1 MRPFLRFFFI
11 IFLFLSSIVKIFAQ
25 NNSELNYSYE
35 EIEKK
40 IEKSHDSE
48 SKLWKW
54 INIYLLK
61 SKKNKNNETLLYAY
75 RIASNY
81 SSKPNNFKYADSAL
95 IIAKN
100 AKSEKLLSYAYLNRG
115 TLYMDDEK
123 YSKALDDILLAN
135 NYSKNLG
142 DDYTY
147 NKTKYYI
154 AQNKIYLGLY
164 EDANQELK
172 SCITYFKENLNS
184 TNSLGNNFPMYYL
197 YSLMSYLDTNT
208 KIGKQ
213 SENSKLISEAIK
225 YIQNNDLDQYKPYFI
240 SIEGTDAFYKKDY
253 KTAIKK
259 LTQSLLSYND
269 QWPHH
274 TDIYYLGLSFWHVG
288 RKKVA
293 IKYLEEIDNVYN
305 KTKKLDPN
313 FRTAYEILIKYNDSI
328 GNTEKQLEYINKLM
342 ALDKSYEK
350 NYKYLYTRI
359 NKEYDNQKLIEEKNK
374 IEKSLKTQKI
384 TNVFLFLISLLVI
397 GLIVL
402 RYRKL
407 QKTYKARFEEIIA
420 QSELKKHDDKKIT
433 QKHALLTK
441 EQENK
446 EDSQIIP
453 EVNVADITQPAF
465 DYNFYNKI
473 PGLNPIFIE
482 NILNQLEEFENDNK
496 FLDTQISQRLLSE
509 NFSTNATYLS
519 KIINVYK
526 GKTFNIYINDLRL
539 DYIIEFLKND
549 VKYLNMDVKELARLS
564 GFSNTENFSDNFQR
578 KFKIKPSYFIK
589 MMKENISNS

>member
-1 MRPFLRFFFI
+1 MKPFLRILFI
-11 IFLFLSSIVKIFAQ
+11 IFLLLSNIVKIFAQ
-25 NNSELNYSYE
+25 NNSELNYSYK

-40 IEKSHDSE
+40 IEKSHNSE
-48 SKLWKW
+48 VEMWKW
-54 INIYLLK
+54 INLYIKK
-61 SKKNKNNETLLYAY
+61 SKKENNNETLIYAY
-75 RIASNY
+75 REASNNTNL
-81 SSKPNNFKYADSAL
+81 PNNFKYSDSAL
-95 IIAKN
+95 ITAKKTN
-100 AKSEKLLSYAYLNRG
+100 DKKLLSYAYLNRG
-115 TLYMDDEK
+115 TIYMDEEM
-123 YSKALDDILLAN
+123 YNKALDDILLSN
-135 NYSKNLG
+135 KYSEELG
-142 DDYTY
+142 DEYTY
-147 NKTKYYI
+147 HKTKYFI

-164 EDANQELK
+164 EDANNELK
-172 SCITYFKENLNS
+172 SCLKYFKENSNLNEE
-184 TNSLGNNFPMYYL
+184 LGKSYSMYYL
-197 YSLMSYLDTNT
+197 YSLMSYIDTNT
-208 KIGKQ
+208 KIGRQNLNADLLK
-213 SENSKLISEAIK
+213 EAYS
-225 YIQNNDLDQYKPYFI
+225 YIDKNNLQVYKPYFV
-240 SIEGTDAFYKKDY
+240 SSEGTDAFYRKDY
-253 KTAIKK
+253 KLAIDK
-259 LTQSLLSYND
+259 LTKALLSYND

-274 TDIYYLGLSFWHVG
+274 TEIYYLGLSFWHSG

-293 IKYLEEIDNVYN
+293 IKYLEEIDNEYN
-305 KTKKLDPN
+305 KTKKLNPN

-453 EVNVADITQPAF
+453 KVNITEASF

>member
-1 MRPFLRFFFI
+1 MKPILRFFFI

-40 IEKSHDSE
+40 IENSHNSE
-48 SKLWKW
+48 VELWKW
-54 INIYLLK
+54 IKLYITK
-61 SKKNKNNETLLYAY
+61 SKKEKNNETLLYAY

-81 SSKPNNFKYADSAL
+81 SKAPNNFKYSDSAL
-95 IIAKN
+95 IVGQKSKN
-100 AKSEKLLSYAYLNRG
+100 KKLLSYAYLNRG

-225 YIQNNDLDQYKPYFI
+225 YIQNNDLDQYTPYFI

-274 TDIYYLGLSFWHVG
+274 TDIYYLGLSFWHSG

-293 IKYLEEIDNVYN
+293 IKYLEEIDNEYN
-305 KTKKLDPN
+305 KTKKLNPN

-453 EVNVADITQPAF
+453 KVNITEASF

>member
-1 MRPFLRFFFI
+1 MKPFLRIFFI
-11 IFLFLSSIVKIFAQ
+11 IFLLLSNIVKIFAQ

-40 IEKSHDSE
+40 IENSHNSE
-48 SKLWKW
+48 VELWKW
-54 INIYLLK
+54 VKLYITK
-61 SKKNKNNETLLYAY
+61 SKKEKNNETLLYAY

-81 SSKPNNFKYADSAL
+81 SSFPNNFKYSDSAL
-95 IIAKN
+95 IVGQKSKN
-100 AKSEKLLSYAYLNRG
+100 KKLLSYAYLNRG
-115 TLYMDDEK
+115 TLYMDEEK
-123 YSKALDDILLAN
+123 YNKALDDIFLAN
-135 NYSKNLG
+135 KYSKDLG

-164 EDANQELK
+164 EDANKELK
-172 SCITYFKENLNS
+172 SCIHYFKENLNAV
-184 TNSLGNNFPMYYL
+184 NSLGNNYPMYYL
-197 YSLMSYLDTNT
+197 FSLMSYIDTNT
-208 KIGKQ
+208 KMGKQ
-213 SENSKLISEAIK
+213 SENQQLINEAIK
-225 YIQNNDLDQYKPYFI
+225 YTKSNNLEQYEPYFI
-240 SIEGTDAFYKKDY
+240 SLEGTSAFYKKDY
-253 KTAIKK
+253 KKAINK
-259 LTQSLLSYND
+259 LTQSLTSYND
-269 QWPHH
+269 QWPHN

-293 IKYLEEIDNVYN
+293 IKYLEEIDNEYN
-305 KTKKLDPN
+305 KTKKLNPN

-453 EVNVADITQPAF
+453 KVNITEASF

>member
-1 MRPFLRFFFI
+1 MKPFLRILFI
-11 IFLFLSSIVKIFAQ
+11 VFLLLSNIVKIFAQ

-40 IEKSHDSE
+40 IDESHN
-48 SKLWKW
+48 SKKEMWKW
-54 INIYLLK
+54 INLYIKK
-61 SKKNKNNETLLYAY
+61 SKLNKNNETLLYAY
-75 RIASNY
+75 RVASNSCDY
-81 SSKPNNFKYADSAL
+81 PINFKYADSAL
-95 IIAKN
+95 VVAK
-100 AKSEKLLSYAYLNRG
+100 KSNDNKLLSYAFLNRG
-115 TLYMDDEK
+115 NLFMSQERYK
-123 YSKALDDILLAN
+123 KALDEILIAN
-135 NYSKNLG
+135 KLSNSVG
-142 DDYTY
+142 DQYTY
-147 NKTKYYI
+147 NKTKYLI
-154 AQNKIYLGLY
+154 SQNKIYLGLY
-164 EDANQELK
+164 EDANNELK
-172 SCITYFKENLNS
+172 SCLEYFKKNL
-184 TNSLGNNFPMYYL
+184 SLEDELGKSYSMYYL
-197 YSLMSYLDTNT
+197 YSLMSYIDTNT

-213 SENSKLISEAIK
+213 NLNADLLKEAYS
-225 YIQNNDLDQYKPYFI
+225 YIDKNNLQVYKPYFV
-240 SIEGTDAFYKKDY
+240 SSEGTDAFYRKDY
-253 KTAIKK
+253 KLAIDK
-259 LTQSLLSYND
+259 LTKALLSYND

-274 TDIYYLGLSFWHVG
+274 TEIYYLGLSFWHSG

-293 IKYLEEIDNVYN
+293 IKYLEEIDNEYN
-305 KTKKLDPN
+305 KTKKLNPN

-453 EVNVADITQPAF
+453 KVNITEASF

>member
-1 MRPFLRFFFI
+1 MKPFLRILFI
-11 IFLFLSSIVKIFAQ
+11 VFLLLSNIVKIFAQ

-40 IEKSHDSE
+40 IDESHN
-48 SKLWKW
+48 SKKEMWKW
-54 INIYLLK
+54 INLYIKK
-61 SKKNKNNETLLYAY
+61 SKLNKNNETLLYAY
-75 RIASNY
+75 RVASNSCDY
-81 SSKPNNFKYADSAL
+81 PINFKYADSAL
-95 IIAKN
+95 VVAK
-100 AKSEKLLSYAYLNRG
+100 KSNDNKLLSYAFLNRG
-115 TLYMDDEK
+115 NLFMSQERYK
-123 YSKALDDILLAN
+123 KALDEILIAN
-135 NYSKNLG
+135 KLSNSVG
-142 DDYTY
+142 DQYTY
-147 NKTKYYI
+147 NKTKYLI
-154 AQNKIYLGLY
+154 SQNKIYLGLY
-164 EDANQELK
+164 EDANNELK
-172 SCITYFKENLNS
+172 SCLEYFKKNL
-184 TNSLGNNFPMYYL
+184 SLEDELGKSYSMYYL
-197 YSLMSYLDTNT
+197 YSLMSYIDTNT

-213 SENSKLISEAIK
+213 NLNADLLKEAYS
-225 YIQNNDLDQYKPYFI
+225 YIDKNNLQVYKPYFV
-240 SIEGTDAFYKKDY
+240 SSEGTDAFYRKDY
-253 KTAIKK
+253 KLAIDK
-259 LTQSLLSYND
+259 LTKALLSYND

-274 TDIYYLGLSFWHVG
+274 TEIYYLGLSFWHSG

-293 IKYLEEIDNVYN
+293 IKYLEEIDNEYN
-305 KTKKLDPN
+305 KTKKLNPN

-453 EVNVADITQPAF
+453 EVNITEASF

-482 NILNQLEEFENDNK
+482 NILNQLEEFENNNK

>member
-11 IFLFLSSIVKIFAQ
+11 ILLLLSSIVKIFAQ

-40 IEKSHDSE
+40 IDSSHN
-48 SKLWKW
+48 SKEELWKW
-54 INIYLLK
+54 IYIYIKK
-61 SKKNKNNETLLYAY
+61 SKKNKNQETLLYAY
-75 RIASNY
+75 KIASKY
-81 SSKPNNFKYADSAL
+81 SSNPTNFRYADSAL
-95 IIAKN
+95 IVAKKAN
-100 AKSEKLLSYAYLNRG
+100 NKKFLSYAYLDRG
-115 TLYMDDEK
+115 TLYMDEQK
-123 YSKALDDILLAN
+123 YSNALDDILLSN
-135 NYSKNLG
+135 KYSEELG
-142 DDYTY
+142 DEYTY
-147 NKTKYYI
+147 HKTKYFI

-164 EDANQELK
+164 EDANNELK
-172 SCITYFKENLNS
+172 SCLEYFKKNLNLKDELGKSFS
-184 TNSLGNNFPMYYL
+184 TFYL

-213 SENSKLISEAIK
+213 SENQALIDEVLK
-225 YIQNNDLDQYKPYFI
+225 YIKNNKLDQYTPYFI

-274 TDIYYLGLSFWHVG
+274 TDIYYLGLSFWHSG

-293 IKYLEEIDNVYN
+293 IKYLEEIDNEYN
-305 KTKKLDPN
+305 KTKKLNPN

-453 EVNVADITQPAF
+453 KVNITEASF

>member
-40 IEKSHDSE
+40 IEDSHNSE
-48 SKLWKW
+48 KETWKW
-54 INIYLLK
+54 INIYINK
-61 SKKNKNNETLLYAY
+61 SKNNNNLETLLYAY
-75 RIASNY
+75 RVASKSSNY
-81 SSKPNNFKYADSAL
+81 PNNYKYADSTL
-95 IIAKN
+95 IVGK
-100 AKSEKLLSYAYLNRG
+100 KSNNKKLLSYAYLNRG
-115 TLYMDDEK
+115 TIYMNEEK
-123 YSKALDDILLAN
+123 YNKALDDILLAN
-135 NYSKNLG
+135 KYSEELKDNY
-142 DDYTY
+142 TF
-147 NKTKYYI
+147 NKTKYFI

-164 EDANQELK
+164 EDANNELK
-172 SCITYFKENLNS
+172 SCLKYFKENSNLNEE
-184 TNSLGNNFPMYYL
+184 LGKSYSMYYL

-213 SENSKLISEAIK
+213 SENQALIDEVLK
-225 YIQNNDLDQYKPYFI
+225 YIKNNKLDQYTPYFI

-269 QWPHH
+269 QWPHN
-274 TDIYYLGLSFWHVG
+274 TDIYYLGLSFWHSG

-293 IKYLEEIDNVYN
+293 IKYLEEIDNEYN
-305 KTKKLDPN
+305 KTKKLNPN

-407 QKTYKARFEEIIA
+407 QKTYKARFEEIIT

-453 EVNVADITQPAF
+453 KVNITEASF

-482 NILNQLEEFENDNK
+482 NILNQLEEFENNNK

>member
-1 MRPFLRFFFI
+1 MKPFLRILFI
-11 IFLFLSSIVKIFAQ
+11 VFLLLSNIVKIFAQ

-40 IEKSHDSE
+40 IDESHN
-48 SKLWKW
+48 SKKEMWKW
-54 INIYLLK
+54 INLYIKK
-61 SKKNKNNETLLYAY
+61 SKLNKNDETLLYAY
-75 RIASNY
+75 RVASNSCDY
-81 SSKPNNFKYADSAL
+81 PINFKYADSAL
-95 IIAKN
+95 VVAK
-100 AKSEKLLSYAYLNRG
+100 KSNDNKLLSYAFLNRG
-115 TLYMDDEK
+115 NLFMSQERYK
-123 YSKALDDILLAN
+123 KALDEILIAN
-135 NYSKNLG
+135 KLSNSVG
-142 DDYTY
+142 DQYTY
-147 NKTKYYI
+147 NKTKYLI
-154 AQNKIYLGLY
+154 SQNKIYLGLY
-164 EDANQELK
+164 EDANNELK
-172 SCITYFKENLNS
+172 SCLEYFKKNL
-184 TNSLGNNFPMYYL
+184 SLGDELGKSYSMYYL
-197 YSLMSYLDTNT
+197 YSLMSYIDTNT

-213 SENSKLISEAIK
+213 NLNEDLLKEAYL
-225 YIQNNDLDQYKPYFI
+225 YIDKNNLEVYKPYFV
-240 SIEGTDAFYKKDY
+240 SSEGTDAFHRKDY
-253 KTAIKK
+253 KLAIDK
-259 LTQSLLSYND
+259 LTKALLSYND

-274 TDIYYLGLSFWHVG
+274 TEIYYLGLSFWHSG

-293 IKYLEEIDNVYN
+293 IKYLEEIDNEYN
-305 KTKKLDPN
+305 KTKKLNPN

-433 QKHALLTK
+433 QKHALITK
-441 EQENK
+441 QPENK
-446 EDSQIIP
+446 EDSQTIP
-453 EVNVADITQPAF
+453 EVNINEASF

>member
-1 MRPFLRFFFI
+1 MKPFLRFFFI
-11 IFLFLSSIVKIFAQ
+11 IFLLLSNIVKIFAQ

-40 IEKSHDSE
+40 IENSHNSE
-48 SKLWKW
+48 VELWKW
-54 INIYLLK
+54 IKLYITK
-61 SKKNKNNETLLYAY
+61 SKKEKNNETLLYAY

-81 SSKPNNFKYADSAL
+81 SKAPNNFKYSDSAL
-95 IIAKN
+95 IVGQKSKN
-100 AKSEKLLSYAYLNRG
+100 KKLLSYAYLNRG
-115 TLYMDDEK
+115 TLYMDEEK
-123 YSKALDDILLAN
+123 YNKALDDIFLAN
-135 NYSKNLG
+135 KYSKDLG
-142 DDYTY
+142 DEYTY

-164 EDANQELK
+164 EDANTELK
-172 SCITYFKENLNS
+172 SCTQYFKDNLNA
-184 TNSLGNNFPMYYL
+184 TNSLGNNYPMYYL
-197 YSLMSYLDTNT
+197 YSLMSYIDTNT

-213 SENSKLISEAIK
+213 NLNADLLKEAYS
-225 YIQNNDLDQYKPYFI
+225 YIDKNNLQVYRPYFV
-240 SIEGTDAFYKKDY
+240 SSEGTDAFYRKDY
-253 KTAIKK
+253 KLAIDK
-259 LTQSLLSYND
+259 LTKALLSYND

-274 TDIYYLGLSFWHVG
+274 TEIYYLGLSFWHSG

-293 IKYLEEIDNVYN
+293 IKYLEEIDNEYN
-305 KTKKLDPN
+305 KTKKLNPN

-384 TNVFLFLISLLVI
+384 TNVFLFVISLLVI

-453 EVNVADITQPAF
+453 EVNITEASF

>member
-1 MRPFLRFFFI
+1 MKPFLRIFFI
-11 IFLFLSSIVKIFAQ
+11 IFLLLSNIVKIFAQ

-40 IEKSHDSE
+40 IENSHNSE
-48 SKLWKW
+48 VELWKW
-54 INIYLLK
+54 VKLYITK
-61 SKKNKNNETLLYAY
+61 SKKEKNNETLLYAY

-81 SSKPNNFKYADSAL
+81 SSFPNNFKYSDSAL
-95 IIAKN
+95 IVGQKSKN
-100 AKSEKLLSYAYLNRG
+100 KKLLSYAYLNRG
-115 TLYMDDEK
+115 TLYMDEEK
-123 YSKALDDILLAN
+123 YNKALDDIFLAN
-135 NYSKNLG
+135 KYSKDLG

-164 EDANQELK
+164 EDANKELK
-172 SCITYFKENLNS
+172 SCIHYFKENLNAV
-184 TNSLGNNFPMYYL
+184 NSLGNNYPMYYL
-197 YSLMSYLDTNT
+197 FSLMSYIDTNT
-208 KIGKQ
+208 KMGKQ
-213 SENSKLISEAIK
+213 SENQQLINEAIK
-225 YIQNNDLDQYKPYFI
+225 YTKSNNLEQYEPYFI
-240 SIEGTDAFYKKDY
+240 SLEGTSAFYKKDY
-253 KTAIKK
+253 KKAINK
-259 LTQSLLSYND
+259 LTQSLTSYND
-269 QWPHH
+269 QWPHN

-441 EQENK
+441 QPENK
-446 EDSQIIP
+446 EDSQTIP
-453 EVNVADITQPAF
+453 EVNITEASF

>member
-1 MRPFLRFFFI
+1 MRPFLRIFFI

-40 IEKSHDSE
+40 IEDSHNSE
-48 SKLWKW
+48 KETWKW
-54 INIYLLK
+54 INIYINK
-61 SKKNKNNETLLYAY
+61 SKNNNNLETLLYAY
-75 RIASNY
+75 RVASKSSNY
-81 SSKPNNFKYADSAL
+81 PNNYKYADSTL
-95 IIAKN
+95 IVGK
-100 AKSEKLLSYAYLNRG
+100 KSNNKKLLSYAYLNRG
-115 TLYMDDEK
+115 TIYMNEEK
-123 YSKALDDILLAN
+123 YNKALDDILLAN
-135 NYSKNLG
+135 KYSEELKDNY
-142 DDYTY
+142 TF
-147 NKTKYYI
+147 NKTKYFI

-164 EDANQELK
+164 EDANNELK
-172 SCITYFKENLNS
+172 SCLKYFKENSNLNEE
-184 TNSLGNNFPMYYL
+184 LGKSYSMYYL

-213 SENSKLISEAIK
+213 SENQALIDEVLK
-225 YIQNNDLDQYKPYFI
+225 YIKNNKLDQYTPYFI

-274 TDIYYLGLSFWHVG
+274 TDIYYLGLSFWHSG

-293 IKYLEEIDNVYN
+293 IKYLEEIDNEYN
-305 KTKKLDPN
+305 KTKKLNPN

-433 QKHALLTK
+433 QKHALITK

-453 EVNVADITQPAF
+453 EVNITEASF

>member
-1 MRPFLRFFFI
+1 MKPFLRIFFI
-11 IFLFLSSIVKIFAQ
+11 IFLLLSSIVKIFAQ
-25 NNSELNYSYE
+25 NNSELSYSYE

-40 IEKSHDSE
+40 IDSSHN
-48 SKLWKW
+48 SKEELWKW
-54 INIYLLK
+54 IYIYIKK
-61 SKKNKNNETLLYAY
+61 SKQNKNQETLLYAY
-75 RIASNY
+75 KIASKY
-81 SSKPNNFKYADSAL
+81 SNNPTNFRYADSAL
-95 IIAKN
+95 IVAKKAN
-100 AKSEKLLSYAYLNRG
+100 NKKFLSYAYLDRG
-115 TLYMDDEK
+115 TLYMDEQK
-123 YSKALDDILLAN
+123 YSNALDDILLSN
-135 NYSKNLG
+135 KYSEELG
-142 DDYTY
+142 DEYTY
-147 NKTKYYI
+147 NKTKYFI

-164 EDANQELK
+164 EDANNELK
-172 SCITYFKENLNS
+172 SCLEYFKKNLNLKDELGKSFS
-184 TNSLGNNFPMYYL
+184 TFYL

-213 SENSKLISEAIK
+213 AENQALIDEVLK
-225 YIQNNDLDQYKPYFI
+225 YIKNNKLDQYTPYFI

-253 KTAIKK
+253 KAAIKK

-274 TDIYYLGLSFWHVG
+274 TDIYYLGLSFWHSG

-293 IKYLEEIDNVYN
+293 IKYLEEIDNEYN
-305 KTKKLDPN
+305 KTKKLNPN

-342 ALDKSYEK
+342 TLDKSYEK

-384 TNVFLFLISLLVI
+384 TNVFLFFISLLVI

-420 QSELKKHDDKKIT
+420 QSELKKQDDKKIT
-433 QKHALLTK
+433 QKHALITK
-441 EQENK
+441 EPENK

-453 EVNVADITQPAF
+453 EVNITDATF

>member
-1 MRPFLRFFFI
+1 M
-11 IFLFLSSIVKIFAQ
+11 
-25 NNSELNYSYE
+25 
-35 EIEKK
+35 
-40 IEKSHDSE
+40 
-48 SKLWKW
+48 
-54 INIYLLK
+54 
-61 SKKNKNNETLLYAY
+61 
-75 RIASNY
+75 
-81 SSKPNNFKYADSAL
+81 
-95 IIAKN
+95 
-100 AKSEKLLSYAYLNRG
+100 
-115 TLYMDDEK
+115 
-123 YSKALDDILLAN
+123 
-135 NYSKNLG
+135 
-142 DDYTY
+142 
-147 NKTKYYI
+147 
-154 AQNKIYLGLY
+154 
-164 EDANQELK
+164 
-172 SCITYFKENLNS
+172 
-184 TNSLGNNFPMYYL
+184 
-197 YSLMSYLDTNT
+197 
-208 KIGKQ
+208 
-213 SENSKLISEAIK
+213 
-225 YIQNNDLDQYKPYFI
+225 
-240 SIEGTDAFYKKDY
+240 
-253 KTAIKK
+253 
-259 LTQSLLSYND
+259 
-269 QWPHH
+269 
-274 TDIYYLGLSFWHVG
+274 
-288 RKKVA
+288 
-293 IKYLEEIDNVYN
+293 EEIDNEYN
-305 KTKKLDPN
+305 KTKKLNPN

-342 ALDKSYEK
+342 TLDKSYEK

-453 EVNVADITQPAF
+453 KVNITEASF

>member
-1 MRPFLRFFFI
+1 MKPFLRILFI
-11 IFLFLSSIVKIFAQ
+11 IFLLLSNIVKIFAQ

-40 IEKSHDSE
+40 IDESHN
-48 SKLWKW
+48 SKKEMWKW
-54 INIYLLK
+54 INLYIKK
-61 SKKNKNNETLLYAY
+61 SKLNKNNETLLYAY
-75 RIASNY
+75 RVASNSCDY
-81 SSKPNNFKYADSAL
+81 PINFKYADSAL
-95 IIAKN
+95 VVAK
-100 AKSEKLLSYAYLNRG
+100 KSNDNKLLSYAFLNRG
-115 TLYMDDEK
+115 NLFMSQERYK
-123 YSKALDDILLAN
+123 KALDEILIAN
-135 NYSKNLG
+135 KLSNSVG
-142 DDYTY
+142 DQYTY
-147 NKTKYYI
+147 NKTKYLI
-154 AQNKIYLGLY
+154 SQNKIYLGLY
-164 EDANQELK
+164 EDANNELK
-172 SCITYFKENLNS
+172 GCLKYFKENL
-184 TNSLGNNFPMYYL
+184 SLGDELGKSYSMYYL
-197 YSLMSYLDTNT
+197 YSLMSYIDTNT
-208 KIGKQ
+208 KIGRQNLNADLLK
-213 SENSKLISEAIK
+213 EAYS
-225 YIQNNDLDQYKPYFI
+225 YIDKNNLQVYRPYFV
-240 SIEGTDAFYKKDY
+240 SSEGTDAFYRKDY
-253 KTAIKK
+253 KLAIDK
-259 LTQSLLSYND
+259 LTKALLSYND

-274 TDIYYLGLSFWHVG
+274 TDIYYLGLSFWHSG

-293 IKYLEEIDNVYN
+293 IKYLEEIDNEYN
-305 KTKKLDPN
+305 KTKKLNPN

-453 EVNVADITQPAF
+453 KVNITEASF

>member
-1 MRPFLRFFFI
+1 MKPFLRILFI

-40 IEKSHDSE
+40 IDSSHN
-48 SKLWKW
+48 SKEELWKW
-54 INIYLLK
+54 IYIYIKK
-61 SKKNKNNETLLYAY
+61 SKKNKNQETLLYAY
-75 RIASNY
+75 KIASKY
-81 SSKPNNFKYADSAL
+81 SSNPTNFRYADSAL
-95 IIAKN
+95 IVAKKAN
-100 AKSEKLLSYAYLNRG
+100 NKKFLSYAYLDRG
-115 TLYMDDEK
+115 TLYMDEQK
-123 YSKALDDILLAN
+123 YSNALDDILLSN
-135 NYSKNLG
+135 KYSEELG
-142 DDYTY
+142 DEYTY
-147 NKTKYYI
+147 HKTKYFI

-164 EDANQELK
+164 EDANNELK
-172 SCITYFKENLNS
+172 SCLEYFKKNLNLKDELGKSFS
-184 TNSLGNNFPMYYL
+184 TFYL

-225 YIQNNDLDQYKPYFI
+225 YIQNNDLDQYTPYFI

-274 TDIYYLGLSFWHVG
+274 TDIYYLGLSFWHSG

-293 IKYLEEIDNVYN
+293 IKYMEEIDNEYN
-305 KTKKLDPN
+305 KTKKLNPN

-384 TNVFLFLISLLVI
+384 TNVFLFFISLLVI

-433 QKHALLTK
+433 QKHALITK
-441 EQENK
+441 QPENK
-446 EDSQIIP
+446 EDSQTIP
-453 EVNVADITQPAF
+453 EVNITEASF

>member
-1 MRPFLRFFFI
+1 MKPFLRIFFI
-11 IFLFLSSIVKIFAQ
+11 IFLLLSSIVKIFAQ
-25 NNSELNYSYE
+25 NNSELNFSYE

-40 IEKSHDSE
+40 IDSSHN
-48 SKLWKW
+48 SKEELWKW
-54 INIYLLK
+54 IYIYIKK
-61 SKKNKNNETLLYAY
+61 SKKNKNQETLLYAY
-75 RIASNY
+75 KIASKY
-81 SSKPNNFKYADSAL
+81 SSNPTNFRYADSAL
-95 IIAKN
+95 IVAKKAN
-100 AKSEKLLSYAYLNRG
+100 NKKFLSYAYLDRG
-115 TLYMDDEK
+115 TLYMDEQK
-123 YSKALDDILLAN
+123 YSNALDDILLSN
-135 NYSKNLG
+135 KYSEELG
-142 DDYTY
+142 DEYTY
-147 NKTKYYI
+147 HKTKYFI

-164 EDANQELK
+164 EDANNELK
-172 SCITYFKENLNS
+172 SCLEYFKKNLNLKDELGKSFS
-184 TNSLGNNFPMYYL
+184 TFYL

-213 SENSKLISEAIK
+213 SENQALIDEVLK
-225 YIQNNDLDQYKPYFI
+225 YIKNNKLDQYTPYFI

-253 KTAIKK
+253 KAAIKK

-274 TDIYYLGLSFWHVG
+274 TDIYYLGLSFWHSG

-293 IKYLEEIDNVYN
+293 IKYLEEIDNEYN
-305 KTKKLDPN
+305 KTKKLNPN

-433 QKHALLTK
+433 QKHALITK
-441 EQENK
+441 QPENK
-446 EDSQIIP
+446 EDSQTIP
-453 EVNVADITQPAF
+453 EVNITEASF

>member
-1 MRPFLRFFFI
+1 MKPIFKILFI
-11 IFLFLSSIVKIFAQ
+11 TLILLLNIDKIFAQ

-40 IEKSHDSE
+40 IEESHHSKE
-48 SKLWKW
+48 SLWKW
-54 INIYLLK
+54 INIYIYK
-61 SKKNKNNETLLYAY
+61 SKQNKDEEALLYAY
-75 RIASNY
+75 RLASNY
-81 SSKPNNFKYADSAL
+81 SSKPINLKYADSTL
-95 IIAKN
+95 IIAKKQN
-100 AKSEKLLSYAYLNRG
+100 SKKLLSYAYLNRG

-123 YSKALDDILLAN
+123 YRKALDDILLAN
-135 NYSKNLG
+135 KYSDELG
-142 DDYTY
+142 DDYTF

-164 EDANQELK
+164 EDANKELK
-172 SCITYFKENLNS
+172 YCLEYFKKNLKLKDE
-184 TNSLGNNFPMYYL
+184 LGKSYSMYYL
-197 YSLMSYLDTNT
+197 YSMMSYLDTNT

-213 SENSKLISEAIK
+213 DENKALIDEVLK
-225 YIQNNDLDQYKPYFI
+225 YIKNNKLEQYTPYFV
-240 SIEGTDAFYKKDY
+240 SIEGTDAFYRKDY
-253 KTAIKK
+253 KTAISK
-259 LTQSLLSYND
+259 LTQSLTSYND
-269 QWPHH
+269 QWPHN
-274 TDIYYLGLSFWHVG
+274 TDIYYLGLSFWHTG

-293 IKYLEEIDNVYN
+293 IKYLEEIDNEYN
-305 KTKKLDPN
+305 KTKKLNPN

-328 GNTEKQLEYINKLM
+328 GNTAKQLEYINKLM

-359 NKEYDNQKLIEEKNK
+359 NKEYDNQKLIDEKNK

-384 TNVFLFLISLLVI
+384 TNIFLFFVSIAII

-402 RYRKL
+402 RYKKL
-407 QKTYKARFEEIIA
+407 QKTYKARFEEILAQNQTKKVEHKIDEEKVIA
-420 QSELKKHDDKKIT
+420 IKSTDKKADEEILVNNEIS
-433 QKHALLTK
+433 A
-441 EQENK
+441 EQ
-446 EDSQIIP
+446 
-453 EVNVADITQPAF
+453 TF

-473 PGLNPIFIE
+473 PGLNPIFVE

-509 NFSTNATYLS
+509 NLSTNATYLS
-519 KIINVYK
+519 KIINIYK

-564 GFSNTENFSDNFQR
+564 GFNNTENFSDNFQR

-589 MMKENISNS
+589 MMKENLNSNP

>member
-1 MRPFLRFFFI
+1 MKPFLRILFI
-11 IFLFLSSIVKIFAQ
+11 IFLLLSNIVKIFAQ
-25 NNSELNYSYE
+25 NNSELNYSYK

-40 IEKSHDSE
+40 IEKSHNSE
-48 SKLWKW
+48 IEMWKW
-54 INIYLLK
+54 INLYIKK
-61 SKKNKNNETLLYAY
+61 SKKENNNETLIYAY
-75 RIASNY
+75 REASNNTNL
-81 SSKPNNFKYADSAL
+81 PNNFKYSDSAL
-95 IIAKN
+95 ITAKKTN
-100 AKSEKLLSYAYLNRG
+100 DKKLLSYAYLNRG
-115 TLYMDDEK
+115 TIYMDEEM
-123 YSKALDDILLAN
+123 YNKALDDILLSN
-135 NYSKNLG
+135 KYSEELKDNY
-142 DDYTY
+142 TF
-147 NKTKYYI
+147 NKTKYFI

-164 EDANQELK
+164 EDANNELK
-172 SCITYFKENLNS
+172 GCLKYFKENL
-184 TNSLGNNFPMYYL
+184 SLGDELGKSYSMYYL
-197 YSLMSYLDTNT
+197 YSLMSYIDTNT

-213 SENSKLISEAIK
+213 NLNADLLKEAYS
-225 YIQNNDLDQYKPYFI
+225 YIDKNNLQVYKPYFV
-240 SIEGTDAFYKKDY
+240 SSEGTDAFYRKDY
-253 KTAIKK
+253 KLAIDK
-259 LTQSLLSYND
+259 LTKALLSYND

-274 TDIYYLGLSFWHVG
+274 TEIYYLGLSFWHSG

-293 IKYLEEIDNVYN
+293 IKYLEEIDNEYN
-305 KTKKLDPN
+305 KTKKLNPN

-453 EVNVADITQPAF
+453 EVNITEASF

-578 KFKIKPSYFIK
+578 KFKIKPSFFIK

>member
-1 MRPFLRFFFI
+1 MKPFLRILFI
-11 IFLFLSSIVKIFAQ
+11 IFLLLSNIVKIFAQ
-25 NNSELNYSYE
+25 NNSELNYSYK

-40 IEKSHDSE
+40 IEKSHNSE
-48 SKLWKW
+48 VEMWKW
-54 INIYLLK
+54 INLYIKK
-61 SKKNKNNETLLYAY
+61 SKKENNNETLIYAY
-75 RIASNY
+75 REASNNTNL
-81 SSKPNNFKYADSAL
+81 PNNFKYSDSAL
-95 IIAKN
+95 ITAKKTN
-100 AKSEKLLSYAYLNRG
+100 DKKLLSYAYLNRG
-115 TLYMDDEK
+115 TIYMDEEM
-123 YSKALDDILLAN
+123 YNKALDDILLSN
-135 NYSKNLG
+135 KYSEELG
-142 DDYTY
+142 DEYTY
-147 NKTKYYI
+147 HKTKYFI

-164 EDANQELK
+164 EDANNELK
-172 SCITYFKENLNS
+172 SCLEYFKKNLNLKDELGKSFS
-184 TNSLGNNFPMYYL
+184 TFYL

-213 SENSKLISEAIK
+213 SENQALIDEVLK
-225 YIQNNDLDQYKPYFI
+225 YIKNNKLDQYTPYFI

-274 TDIYYLGLSFWHVG
+274 TDIYYLGLSFWHSG

-293 IKYLEEIDNVYN
+293 IKYLEEIDNEYN
-305 KTKKLDPN
+305 KTKKLNPN

-453 EVNVADITQPAF
+453 KVNITEASF

>member
-1 MRPFLRFFFI
+1 MKPFLRILFI
-11 IFLFLSSIVKIFAQ
+11 VFLLLSNIVKIFAQ

-40 IEKSHDSE
+40 IDSSHN
-48 SKLWKW
+48 SKEELWKW
-54 INIYLLK
+54 IYIYIKK
-61 SKKNKNNETLLYAY
+61 SKKNKNQETLLYAY
-75 RIASNY
+75 KIASKY
-81 SSKPNNFKYADSAL
+81 SSNPTNFRYADSAL
-95 IIAKN
+95 IVAKKAN
-100 AKSEKLLSYAYLNRG
+100 NKKFLSYAYLDRG
-115 TLYMDDEK
+115 TLYMDEQK
-123 YSKALDDILLAN
+123 YSNALDDILLSN
-135 NYSKNLG
+135 KYSEELG
-142 DDYTY
+142 DEYTY
-147 NKTKYYI
+147 HKTKYFI

-164 EDANQELK
+164 EDANNELK
-172 SCITYFKENLNS
+172 SCLEYFKKNLNLKDELGKSFS
-184 TNSLGNNFPMYYL
+184 TFYL

-213 SENSKLISEAIK
+213 SENQALIDEVLK
-225 YIQNNDLDQYKPYFI
+225 YIKNNKLDQYTPYFI

-274 TDIYYLGLSFWHVG
+274 TDIYYLGLSFWHSG

-293 IKYLEEIDNVYN
+293 IKYLEEIDNEYN
-305 KTKKLDPN
+305 KTKKLNPN

-453 EVNVADITQPAF
+453 EVNITEASF

>member
-11 IFLFLSSIVKIFAQ
+11 ILLLLSSIVKIFAQ

-40 IEKSHDSE
+40 IDESHN
-48 SKLWKW
+48 SKEELWKW
-54 INIYLLK
+54 INLYIKK
-61 SKKNKNNETLLYAY
+61 SKVGDNNETLLYSY
-75 RIASNY
+75 RYASKY
-81 SSKPNNFKYADSAL
+81 SEYPKNFKYADSAL
-95 IIAKN
+95 IVAKKAKN
-100 AKSEKLLSYAYLNRG
+100 KKLLSYAYLNRG
-115 TLYMDDEK
+115 TLYMNDEK
-123 YSKALDDILLAN
+123 YNKALDDILVAN
-135 NYSKNLG
+135 KYSNDLR
-142 DDYTY
+142 DYYTY
-147 NKTKYYI
+147 NKTKYFI

-164 EDANQELK
+164 EDANIELK
-172 SCITYFKENLNS
+172 DCAQYFKDNLNS
-184 TNSLGNNFPMYYL
+184 ASSLGNNFPMYYL

-213 SENSKLISEAIK
+213 SENQALIDEVLK
-225 YIQNNDLDQYKPYFI
+225 YIKNNKLDQYTPYFI

-274 TDIYYLGLSFWHVG
+274 TDIYYLGLSFWHSG

-293 IKYLEEIDNVYN
+293 IKYLEEIDNEYN
-305 KTKKLDPN
+305 KTKKLNPN

-433 QKHALLTK
+433 EKHALITK
-441 EQENK
+441 QPENK

-453 EVNVADITQPAF
+453 EVNITEASF

-482 NILNQLEEFENDNK
+482 NILNQLEEFENNNK

-549 VKYLNMDVKELARLS
+549 VKYLNIDVKELARLS

>member
-1 MRPFLRFFFI
+1 MKPFLRFFFI
-11 IFLFLSSIVKIFAQ
+11 IFLLLSNIVKIFAQ
-25 NNSELNYSYE
+25 NNSELNYSYK

-40 IEKSHDSE
+40 IEKSHNSE
-48 SKLWKW
+48 VEMWKW
-54 INIYLLK
+54 INLYIKK
-61 SKKNKNNETLLYAY
+61 SKKENNNETLIYAY
-75 RIASNY
+75 REASNNTNL
-81 SSKPNNFKYADSAL
+81 PNNFKYSDSAL
-95 IIAKN
+95 ITAKKTN
-100 AKSEKLLSYAYLNRG
+100 DKKLLSYAYLNRG
-115 TLYMDDEK
+115 TIYMDEEM
-123 YSKALDDILLAN
+123 YNKALDDILLSN
-135 NYSKNLG
+135 KYSEELG
-142 DDYTY
+142 DEYTY
-147 NKTKYYI
+147 HKTKYFI

-164 EDANQELK
+164 EDANNELK
-172 SCITYFKENLNS
+172 SCLKYFKENSNLNEE
-184 TNSLGNNFPMYYL
+184 LGKSYSMYYL

-213 SENSKLISEAIK
+213 SENQALIDEVLK
-225 YIQNNDLDQYKPYFI
+225 YIKNNKLDQYTPYFI

-274 TDIYYLGLSFWHVG
+274 TDIYYLGLSFWHSG

-293 IKYLEEIDNVYN
+293 IKYLEEIDNEYN
-305 KTKKLDPN
+305 KTKKLNPN

-433 QKHALLTK
+433 QKHALITK
-441 EQENK
+441 QHENK

-453 EVNVADITQPAF
+453 EVNITEASF

-482 NILNQLEEFENDNK
+482 NILNQLEEFENNNK

>member
-1 MRPFLRFFFI
+1 MKPYLRIFFI
-11 IFLFLSSIVKIFAQ
+11 IFLLLSSILKIFGQ

-40 IEKSHDSE
+40 IDSSHN
-48 SKLWKW
+48 SKEELWKW
-54 INIYLLK
+54 IYIYIKK
-61 SKKNKNNETLLYAY
+61 SKKNKNQETLLYAY
-75 RIASNY
+75 KIASKY
-81 SSKPNNFKYADSAL
+81 SSNPTNFRYADSAL
-95 IIAKN
+95 IVAKKAN
-100 AKSEKLLSYAYLNRG
+100 NKKFLSYAYLDRG
-115 TLYMDDEK
+115 TLYMDEQK
-123 YSKALDDILLAN
+123 YSNALDDILLSN
-135 NYSKNLG
+135 KYSEELG
-142 DDYTY
+142 DEYTY
-147 NKTKYYI
+147 HKTKYFI

-164 EDANQELK
+164 EDANNELK
-172 SCITYFKENLNS
+172 SCLKYFKENSNLNEE
-184 TNSLGNNFPMYYL
+184 LGKSYSMYYL

-213 SENSKLISEAIK
+213 AENQALIDEVLK
-225 YIQNNDLDQYKPYFI
+225 YIKNNKLDQYTPYFI

-274 TDIYYLGLSFWHVG
+274 TDIYYLGLSFWHSG

-293 IKYLEEIDNVYN
+293 IKYLEEIDNEYN
-305 KTKKLDPN
+305 KTKKLNPN

-453 EVNVADITQPAF
+453 EVNITEASF

>member
-1 MRPFLRFFFI
+1 MKPFLRILFI
-11 IFLFLSSIVKIFAQ
+11 IFLLLSNIVKIFAQ
-25 NNSELNYSYE
+25 NNSELNYSYK

-40 IEKSHDSE
+40 IEKSHNSE
-48 SKLWKW
+48 VEMWKW
-54 INIYLLK
+54 INLYIKK
-61 SKKNKNNETLLYAY
+61 SKKENNNETLIYAY
-75 RIASNY
+75 REASNNTNL
-81 SSKPNNFKYADSAL
+81 PNNFKYSDSAL
-95 IIAKN
+95 ITAKKTN
-100 AKSEKLLSYAYLNRG
+100 DKKLLSYAYLNRG
-115 TLYMDDEK
+115 TIYMDEEM
-123 YSKALDDILLAN
+123 YNKALDDILLSN
-135 NYSKNLG
+135 KYSEELG
-142 DDYTY
+142 DEYTY
-147 NKTKYYI
+147 HKTKYFI

-164 EDANQELK
+164 EDANNELK
-172 SCITYFKENLNS
+172 SCLKYFKENSNLNEE
-184 TNSLGNNFPMYYL
+184 LGKSYSMYYL

-213 SENSKLISEAIK
+213 AENQALIDEVLK
-225 YIQNNDLDQYKPYFI
+225 YIKNNKLDQYTPYFI

-274 TDIYYLGLSFWHVG
+274 TDIYYLGLSFWHSG

-293 IKYLEEIDNVYN
+293 IKYLEEIDNEYN
-305 KTKKLDPN
+305 KTKKLNPN

-441 EQENK
+441 QPENK

-453 EVNVADITQPAF
+453 KVNITEASF

>member
-1 MRPFLRFFFI
+1 M
-11 IFLFLSSIVKIFAQ
+11 
-25 NNSELNYSYE
+25 NYSYK

-40 IEKSHDSE
+40 IEKSHNSE
-48 SKLWKW
+48 VEMWKW
-54 INIYLLK
+54 INLYIKK
-61 SKKNKNNETLLYAY
+61 SKKENNNETLIYAY
-75 RIASNY
+75 REASNNTNL
-81 SSKPNNFKYADSAL
+81 PNNFKYSDSAL
-95 IIAKN
+95 ITAKKTN
-100 AKSEKLLSYAYLNRG
+100 DKKLLSYAYLNRG
-115 TLYMDDEK
+115 TIYMDEEM
-123 YSKALDDILLAN
+123 YNKALDDILLSN
-135 NYSKNLG
+135 KYSEELG
-142 DDYTY
+142 DEYTY
-147 NKTKYYI
+147 HKTKYFI

-164 EDANQELK
+164 EDANNELK
-172 SCITYFKENLNS
+172 SCLKYFKENSNLNEE
-184 TNSLGNNFPMYYL
+184 LGKSYSMYYL

-213 SENSKLISEAIK
+213 SENQALIDEVLK
-225 YIQNNDLDQYKPYFI
+225 YIKNNKLDRYTPYFI
-240 SIEGTDAFYKKDY
+240 SIEGTDAFYRKDY
-253 KTAIKK
+253 KLAIDK
-259 LTQSLLSYND
+259 LTKALLSYND

-274 TDIYYLGLSFWHVG
+274 TDIYYLGLSFWHSG

-293 IKYLEEIDNVYN
+293 IKYLEEIDNEYN
-305 KTKKLDPN
+305 KTKKLNPN

-453 EVNVADITQPAF
+453 EVNITEASF

-482 NILNQLEEFENDNK
+482 NILNQLEEFENNNK

>member
-1 MRPFLRFFFI
+1 MKPFLRIFFI
-11 IFLFLSSIVKIFAQ
+11 IFLLLSNIVKIFAQ

-40 IEKSHDSE
+40 IENSHNSE
-48 SKLWKW
+48 VELWKW
-54 INIYLLK
+54 VKLYITK
-61 SKKNKNNETLLYAY
+61 SKKEKNNETLLYAY

-81 SSKPNNFKYADSAL
+81 SSFPNNFKYSDSAL
-95 IIAKN
+95 IVGQKSKN
-100 AKSEKLLSYAYLNRG
+100 KKLLSYAYLNRG
-115 TLYMDDEK
+115 TLYMDEEK
-123 YSKALDDILLAN
+123 YNKALDDIFLAN
-135 NYSKNLG
+135 KYSKDLG

-164 EDANQELK
+164 EDANKELK
-172 SCITYFKENLNS
+172 SCIHYFKENLNAV
-184 TNSLGNNFPMYYL
+184 NSLGNNYPMYYL
-197 YSLMSYLDTNT
+197 FSLMSYIDTNT
-208 KIGKQ
+208 KMGKQ
-213 SENSKLISEAIK
+213 SENQQLINEAIK
-225 YIQNNDLDQYKPYFI
+225 YTKSNNLEQYEPYFI
-240 SIEGTDAFYKKDY
+240 SLEGTSAFYKKDY
-253 KTAIKK
+253 KKAINK
-259 LTQSLLSYND
+259 LTQSLTSYND
-269 QWPHH
+269 QWPHN

-453 EVNVADITQPAF
+453 KVNITEASF